1 MLCQELSVLPPQLT
15 LQVAMLLVPTAEIDR
30 LACFPLRIPEF
41 LTPIEQLDLQEC
53 LDRHEARFGELGGE
67 ADYWRGRT
75 LTPCRIPDAAVLQ
88 AFRQIR
94 DRIVA
99 TVTEVLTDGLGT
111 LPPLYADVIN
121 FARWPVGYEL
131 HPHADAE
138 NPDGS
143 PHPFPWRALA
153 AVLYLNDD
161 YGGGEIYF
169 PNLGL
174 QLKPRPGTLVV
185 FPGTL
190 KYLHGV
196 RPVTSGMRH
205 TLAAFLTFD
214 ADKAYHF

>member
-1 MLCQELSVLPPQLT
+1 
-15 LQVAMLLVPTAEIDR
+15 MLLVPTAEIDR
-30 LACFPLRIPEF
+30 LTCFPLRIPKF
-41 LTPIEQLDLQEC
+41 LTAAEQLELHAC
-53 LDRHEARFGELGGE
+53 LDRHESRFGQIAGA
-67 ADYWRGRT
+67 ADYWGGRT
-75 LTPCRIPDAAVLQ
+75 LTPCQIPDETVLHV
-88 AFRQIR
+88 FREIR
-94 DRIVA
+94 DRIVG
-99 TVTEVLTDGLGT
+99 TVADVLTEQLGGT

-131 HPHADAE
+131 QPHADAE
-138 NPDGS
+138 NPDGA

-161 YGGGEIYF
+161 YGGGQIYF
-169 PNLGL
+169 PNFGL
-174 QLKPRPGTLVV
+174 ELKPKPGTLVV

-196 RPVTSGMRH
+196 RAVTSGMRH